1 MTGDTHILRRLG
13 KDISLQ
19 ELYHMR
25 FELNMSVAEIAEKLG
40 CSRPTVYKYLDLKK
54 LNAPKKP
61 DRKQEQRVW
70 DEAHSLT
77 RLQAE
82 WRSYDLD
89 VYRQQAVLHH
99 WPSAVVLDPDGIH
112 RMINELTYIEQVMK
126 KWRDEHNAIR

>member
-70 DEAHSLT
+70 DEADQITDLELILGGGEFFVKNSGDGKFYLEAQNAEK
-77 RLQAE
+77 LQ
-82 WRSYDLD
+82 
-89 VYRQQAVLHH
+89 V
-99 WPSAVVLDPDGIH
+99 
-112 RMINELTYIEQVMK
+112 
-126 KWRDEHNAIR
+126 